1 MRAAATLLAAVL
13 LAGCAGSGA
22 LPGSLTVT
30 ELEQRL
36 GAPAMRW
43 SETDGGET
51 LAYPEGPQ
59 GYRTWFVRSD
69 ASGQVVARD
78 NVLVA
83 AQFAKIQPQM
93 REEDV
98 LRLLGPPVPHW
109 VTYFKARDELVWEW
123 RYCDDWNEPARFDVM
138 FDGRTRRV
146 RSTYAASEDLRGLN
160 WFGNFRGW
168 CSR

>member
-1 MRAAATLLAAVL
+1 MRGAASLLAAIL
-13 LAGCAGSGA
+13 IAGCAGGETFSGSA
-22 LPGSLTVT
+22 TVAQ
-30 ELEQRL
+30 LEQRL

-43 SETDGGET
+43 TATDGSET
-51 LAYPEGPQ
+51 LAYPEGPL

-69 ASGQVVARD
+69 ADGRVIARD

-83 AQFAKIQPQM
+83 AQFAKIRPQM
-93 REEDV
+93 SEEEV
-98 LRLLGPPVPHW
+98 LRLLGPPVPQW
-109 VTYFKARDELVWEW
+109 ITYFEARDELVWEW

-160 WFGNFRGW
+160 GFGDFRGW
-168 CSR
+168 CSH